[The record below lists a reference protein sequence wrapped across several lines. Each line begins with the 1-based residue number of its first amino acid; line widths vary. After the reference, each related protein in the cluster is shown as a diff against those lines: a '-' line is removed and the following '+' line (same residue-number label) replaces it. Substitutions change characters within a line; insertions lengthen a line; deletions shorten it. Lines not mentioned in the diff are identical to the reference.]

1 MGSIQ
6 HLEPSYFDGFA
17 SELNGKFQ
25 RLRHLTDHDYSSGNY
40 HEEILRG
47 VLRNFL
53 TKRYSVKTGFI
64 FKEEHEVSKQLD
76 IIIVDENAPAAYV
89 FQEGDFAVVMPEAV
103 VAVIEVKTTLGSVEY
118 DLALDNIASAKKLF
132 ENPISHPG
140 IIFGYRSSTDDRRM
154 TDKIIANWFKRPSTQ
169 SLKHPLDVNGPDAL
183 IWLND
188 NFSMLRYNFET
199 QKINDGMQFHRFQNP
214 QQETGWQLSVLLA
227 IVVGACE
234 QGEFD
239 RTHYFGINLANRLL
253 QLGVT
258 DVSDEGYCWSEGQI
272 AAIVKP

>member
-1 MGSIQ
+1 MGNIQ
-6 HLEPSYFDGFA
+6 HLEPSYFDSFA

-25 RLRHLTDHDYSSGNY
+25 RLRHLTDHDYSSGDY

-64 FKEEHEVSKQLD
+64 FKEEHEVSRQID

-103 VAVIEVKTTLGSVEY
+103 VAIIEVKTTLGSEEY
-118 DLALDNIASAKKLF
+118 DLALENIASAKKLF
-132 ENPISHPG
+132 ENPINHPG
-140 IIFGYRSSTDDRRM
+140 IIFGYQSSTNDRKM
-154 TDKIIANWFKRPSTQ
+154 TDTVINNWFKRPSTKT
-169 SLKHPLDVNGPDAL
+169 LKSPSDINGPDAL

-199 QKINDGMQFHRFQNP
+199 KKINDSMQFHRFQNP
-214 QQETGWQLSVLLA
+214 ESETGWQLSVLLA
-227 IVVGACE
+227 IIVGACE
-234 QGEFD
+234 QGEFN
-239 RTHYFGINLANRLL
+239 RTHQFGSNLAGRLL
-253 QLGVT
+253 QLGIM
-258 DVSDEGYCWSEGQI
+258 DVSDDGFKWSVGKVEAQ
-272 AAIVKP
+272 KQ